1 MADFSKR
8 PAGQA
13 PRINHWVYESVA
25 GQINGR
31 DGEGRVLVSISADP
45 QFALRLAAAFGAA
58 PSAPRSGD
66 ADRPP
71 PFTRRP

>member
-1 MADFSKR
+1 MADFSNR
-8 PAGQA
+8 PAGQV

-31 DGEGRVLVSISADP
+31 DGEGRVLVSISTDP

-58 PSAPRSGD
+58 PSAPRSAATD
-66 ADRPP
+66 CPP
-71 PFTRRP
+71 PVRRRP